1 LVFNHTD
8 TVLNLDSTSGNYLKI
23 QGVTFTQQSVNEL
36 TVDDYFEKKSN
47 FADPQ
52 FVSET
57 LVDSP
62 VDAKKYF
69 TDIKLSR
76 LSQGSKEFSIAAT
89 YIQSKDSANS
99 MMDWLVR
106 KIMKPRKSVGIS
118 VFGMPILQLGDI
130 VKIDYLSSNGFN
142 EVSDADQ
149 RFVVYNIEYTRS
161 LQEVGMNV
169 FLRR

>member
-1 LVFNHTD
+1 
-8 TVLNLDSTSGNYLKI
+8 
-23 QGVTFTQQSVNEL
+23 
-36 TVDDYFEKKSN
+36 
-47 FADPQ
+47 
-52 FVSET
+52 
-57 LVDSP
+57 
-62 VDAKKYF
+62 
-69 TDIKLSR
+69 
-76 LSQGSKEFSIAAT
+76 
-89 YIQSKDSANS
+89 

-169 FLRR
+169 FLTEVTE